1 MSKSIFISYSH
12 KDELHREDL
21 EEHLSM
27 LRREGIIEVWHDR
40 KITAGS
46 EWKNVIDE
54 NLDSAEIIIF
64 LISPSFLASDY
75 CHDIEL
81 KRALERHESGLTKIV
96 SIIVRA
102 CDWQSAGFAKFQA
115 LPKDALPITLWS
127 DRDSAWLD
135 AVRGLRSHMLESIAE
150 EKKSLKVT
158 DQQHDSK
165 AAVSP
170 EQAAWLDDTEIV
182 LTHRKADKIKLGDI
196 YVYPDIE
203 LESENKKKSK

>member
-1 MSKSIFISYSH
+1 MSKNIFISYSH

-54 NLDSAEIIIF
+54 NLNSAEIVIL

-81 KRALERHESGLTKIV
+81 KHALERHESGLTKIISV
-96 SIIVRA
+96 IVRA

-115 LPKDALPITLWS
+115 LPKDAVPVTLWS

-135 AVRGLRSHMLESIAE
+135 AVRSLRSYILEAIAE
-150 EKKSLKVT
+150 EKKTLK
-158 DQQHDSK
+158 
-165 AAVSP
+165 
-170 EQAAWLDDTEIV
+170 L
-182 LTHRKADKIKLGDI
+182 
-196 YVYPDIE
+196 
-203 LESENKKKSK
+203 